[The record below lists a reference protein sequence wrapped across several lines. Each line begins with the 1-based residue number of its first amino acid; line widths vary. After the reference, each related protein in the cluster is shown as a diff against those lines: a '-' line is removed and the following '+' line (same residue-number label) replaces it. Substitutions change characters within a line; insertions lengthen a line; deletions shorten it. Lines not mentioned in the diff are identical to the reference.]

1 MVGINVPIPVPLPFF
16 SFTGWR
22 GSFHGDLHM
31 YGKAG
36 LDFFTQAR
44 ARARPARHAREL
56 ARLGSAPVP
65 CMQALAS
72 DVHAPPALHGSG
84 LGICIQQ
91 CRHEC
96 HWLCFMWSKQKPG
109 RLSPVCMQHA

>member
-36 LDFFTQAR
+36 AHFYTQPKTVTTNWKDADDQAGKRAPGLDAVGTA
-44 ARARPARHAREL
+44 A
-56 ARLGSAPVP
+56 AP
-65 CMQALAS
+65 
-72 DVHAPPALHGSG
+72 H
-84 LGICIQQ
+84 
-91 CRHEC
+91 
-96 HWLCFMWSKQKPG
+96 K
-109 RLSPVCMQHA
+109 